1 MDTLQFER
9 PSEDHEVKLKKMIF
23 DQKNQANTRNKNE
36 KRKSSKNVLFNLC
49 SYLATEIVDLP
60 SFLHTIINNFGHQHS
75 QNDHVVHLKIFYT
88 SNKMFENK
96 GV

>member
-1 MDTLQFER
+1 
-9 PSEDHEVKLKKMIF
+9 MIF

-36 KRKSSKNVLFNLC
+36 KRKTSKNFLFNLC
-49 SYLATEIVDLP
+49 SYLATEIVDSP

-75 QNDHVVHLKIFYT
+75 QNDRVVHLEIFYT
-88 SNKMFENK
+88 SNKMFENN